1 MSDAI
6 FNRREMLAATA
17 SFAVVAGLA
26 GAAQAQTKR
35 AAMKPVEGHRPERV
49 THISNRPH
57 PPIGARFLIPGFN
70 LQTSPPRPL

>member
-35 AAMKPVEGHRPERV
+35 VPGVQLYTVRDSMAKDVEITLRAIAAGMASGVW
-49 THISNRPH
+49 
-57 PPIGARFLIPGFN
+57 
-70 LQTSPPRPL
+70 